1 MVGENY
7 NPDDATEIGRN
18 GWRQCSV
25 APSDLAEAVARDIP
39 TLEQGGLLFVA
50 SHDCDVTNRSFSKEP
65 NVEFLVARRV
75 ATKDGNYTLGKNSR
89 LLHLDIATPAGPQP
103 HELSA
108 DCKYRTTR
116 RQLLGRRPSG
126 DHRVFDTD
134 RRLISRWLAKR
145 YDRAAFPDAF
155 NARVRPAQAELR
167 RLLGRTGGPVTGLYL
182 AIAEEELPSEELYEL
197 VIRATISVEDYADPA
212 LRAQAQECVDGL
224 AGLLGGCD
232 NIDVRDS
239 ALVAEDQL
247 TLDDLSRVK
256 RWDWDW
262 MTEEGE

>member
-1 MVGENY
+1 MVGEND

-25 APSDLAEAVARDIP
+25 ASSDLAEAVAPDIP
-39 TLEQGGLLFVA
+39 TLDQGSLLLVA

-65 NVEFLVARRV
+65 SVEFLVARRV

-89 LLHLDIATPAGPQP
+89 LLHLTIATPGGSQP

-108 DCKYRTTR
+108 DGKYRITR
-116 RQLLGRRPSG
+116 RQLLGRSPSG
-126 DHRVFDTD
+126 DHRVFDAD
-134 RRLISRWLAKR
+134 CRLIARWLAKR
-145 YDRAAFPDAF
+145 YDRAAFPDVF
-155 NARVRPAQAELR
+155 NARIRPAQPELR
-167 RLLGRTGGPVTGLYL
+167 QLLGRTGGPVTGLYL
-182 AIAEEELPSEELYEL
+182 AVSEEDLPSEEMYEL
-197 VIRATISVEDYADPA
+197 VIRATMSVEDYADPV
-212 LRAQAQECVDGL
+212 LRTQAQECVDGL

-262 MTEEGE
+262 MTGEGE